1 MIPRSI
7 LLAVLLPAACVPA
20 GAQVRGEFLITN
32 HGAKGDGAFDNAPI
46 INNLI
51 DQLPNTGGSIVIP
64 HGDFRLGS
72 PVVVRKSYVTI
83 RGLGR
88 SSRLVVGGGVADGIL
103 VPDDS
108 TRISGVVV
116 RDLQIAGTD
125 WGLYQTGVKVARA
138 NDGLHVDQVS
148 FTSLSRAIFIRAS
161 DALQVTGC
169 DVTQSQSSLFLAGGL
184 MGLVTRNRF
193 SGYSGGVTVEL
204 ADLDRIQFSSNIVA
218 PDGHTALQLR
228 NAHNCNIS
236 GNTITTW
243 YTGAVEIDGNMN
255 CLSGN
260 HLTAIQANGA
270 WLPDPRG
277 RDGQWGLVRITGND
291 NSMTSG
297 TILSW
302 QPEND
307 IRINVV
313 GGERTTLRDLT
324 IAATGS
330 TRKVNVD
337 PAASWTRITHCGWP
351 QETTLNGNPTAR
363 VVYDP

>member
-1 MIPRSI
+1 MTSKS
-7 LLAVLLPAACVPA
+7 LLSAVALCAACVPA
-20 GAQVRGEFLITN
+20 GAQVRGEFLVTN
-32 HGAKGDGAFDNAPI
+32 HGARGDGAFDNAPV
-46 INNLI
+46 INGLI
-51 DQLPNTGGSIVIP
+51 EQLPATGGSIVIP
-64 HGDFRLGS
+64 HGDFLLGS
-72 PVVVRKSYVTI
+72 PITVRKSYLTL

-88 SSRLVVGGGVADGIL
+88 SSRLIVGAGVADGIL
-103 VPDDS
+103 VPDEA
-108 TRISGVVV
+108 TRISGVVI
-116 RDLQIAGTD
+116 RDLQVSGTD
-125 WGLYQTGVKVARA
+125 RGIYQTGIKVDRA
-138 NDGLHVDQVS
+138 NDGLHVERVD
-148 FTSLSRAIFIRAS
+148 FTGLGRGIFVRAL

-169 DVTQSQSSLFLAGGL
+169 DVSQCESSLLLSGGV

-193 SGYSGGVTVEL
+193 SGFSGGITVEL
-204 ADLDRIQFSSNIVA
+204 ADLDRVQFSANIIA
-218 PDGHTALQLR
+218 PDGHTALRLR
-228 NAHNCNIS
+228 NAHNCSIS
-236 GNTITTW
+236 GNSITTW

-255 CLSGN
+255 CLTGN
-260 HLTAIQANGA
+260 HVSAVQVDGG

-277 RDGQWGLVRITGND
+277 RDGLWGLVRIAGND

-297 TILSW
+297 TIMSW

-307 IRINVV
+307 IRVNVV
-313 GGERTTLRDLT
+313 NGERTTLRDLT